1 MKNRNLQKLSAA
13 ILSVFGL
20 ITLFLSTSIIFDLF
34 GIRTME
40 GNYVLFVLIANFIA
54 SLLYLIAAIGFWTQK
69 LWTTNVLV
77 VSAAIL
83 LITFFAFSV
92 YAFTGGIHELKTHGA
107 LVFRIIFTIVFIII
121 SFFSIKSDK

>member
-92 YAFTGGIHELKTHGA
+92 YAFTGGIHELKTYGA